1 MTDYANYPTPE
12 HFILHIS
19 DTHLVQN
26 RGPLHDIVDSDA
38 NLEELFEGFDKSN
51 TRPDAIVFTGDI
63 ADTAAVDAYRRMR
76 AMVEPIAERY
86 GSQLIWVMG
95 NHDKR
100 EPFYSELL
108 GQEESGEPYDRVFDI
123 NGLRVIALDSTV
135 PGQHWGELTDDQL
148 AWLADQLKTPAP
160 DGTLLALH
168 HPPVPSH
175 LGLIRLFELHDQD
188 RFADVV
194 RGTDVRGILGGH
206 LHYSTV
212 DTFAGV
218 PVSVASATCYT
229 QDVVVP
235 YPTARGQAGGQS
247 YNLVHVYADH
257 VQHSIVPI
265 GQWPTAY
272 EMAGESL
279 AKFLAMTPDEQLAAV
294 GATVGAEQPH

>member
-1 MTDYANYPTPE
+1 MNDHPNYPSPE

-19 DTHLVQN
+19 DTHFVHNQE
-26 RGPLHDIVDSDA
+26 PLHHIVDSEA
-38 NLEELFEGFDKSN
+38 NLRELFEGFDKSN
-51 TRPDAIVFTGDI
+51 THPEAIVVTGDI
-63 ADTAAVDAYRRMR
+63 ADTGAPDAYQRVR
-76 AMVEPIAERY
+76 AMVEPIAQRY

-108 GQEESGEPYDRVFDI
+108 GQPESAEPYDRVFDV
-123 NGLRVIALDSTV
+123 NGLRIIALDSTV

-148 AWLADQLKTPAP
+148 AWLAAELEMPAP

-175 LGLIRLFELHDQD
+175 IGLIRLVELRDQD

-194 RGTDVRGILGGH
+194 RGTDVRAILGGH
-206 LHYSTV
+206 LHYSTL

-229 QDVVVP
+229 QDLTVP
-235 YPTARGQAGGQS
+235 YPSARGQAGGQS
-247 YNLVHVYADH
+247 YNLVHVYTDH

-265 GQWPTAY
+265 GQWPTTY
-272 EMAGESL
+272 EISEESL
-279 AKFLAMTPDEQLAAV
+279 AKFFAMSPDEQLAAV
-294 GATVGAEQPH
+294 SASVAAE

>member
-1 MTDYANYPTPE
+1 MADHANYPTPE

-19 DTHLVQN
+19 DTHFVQD
-26 RGPLHDIVDSDA
+26 RALLHDIVDSDA
-38 NLEELFEGFDKSN
+38 NLEELFRGFDKSN
-51 TRPDAIVFTGDI
+51 MRPEAIVFTGDI
-63 ADTAAVDAYRRMR
+63 ADTAAADAYQRIR

-95 NHDKR
+95 NHDER
-100 EPFYSELL
+100 EPFYTELL
-108 GQEESGEPYDRVFDI
+108 GEEATGQPHDRVFDV
-123 NGLRVIALDSTV
+123 NGLRIIALDSTV

-148 AWLADQLKTPAP
+148 AWLADVLQTPAA

-175 LGLIRLFELHDQD
+175 LGLIRLFELHEQE
-188 RFADVV
+188 RLAEVV
-194 RGTDVRGILGGH
+194 RGTDVRGILAGH

-229 QDVVVP
+229 QDLVVP
-235 YPTARGQAGGQS
+235 YPAARGQAGGQS

-272 EMAGESL
+272 EMSKDTL
-279 AKFLAMTPDEQLAAV
+279 AAFLEMTPAEQLAAV
-294 GATVGAEQPH
+294 TAANQ